1 VFFIGSRAQLN
12 LPKTGGYSR
21 FRLVLAITALPR
33 FIRLNKATTLHNLPR
48 SVDINLALPRVPLW
62 FRNFSRIPFFDMIG

>member
-1 VFFIGSRAQLN
+1 MFFIGSRAQLN

-33 FIRLNKATTLHNLPR
+33 FIRLNKATALLSLPR
-48 SVDINLALPRVPLW
+48 SVNARLALPRVPLW
-62 FRNFSRIPFFDMIG
+62 FRNFSRIPFFDVIG